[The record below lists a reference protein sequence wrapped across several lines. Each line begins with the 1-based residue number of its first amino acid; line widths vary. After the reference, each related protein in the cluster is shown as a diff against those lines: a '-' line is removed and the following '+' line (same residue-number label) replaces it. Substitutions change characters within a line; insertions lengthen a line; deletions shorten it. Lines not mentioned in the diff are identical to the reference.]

1 MCVNVCVYVCMCVC
15 MRVRDELKRLSTGL
29 SEEGGGVCVCV
40 CVCVY
45 VRVKLDASA
54 FAKMW
59 GSRGWVNDWCA

>member
-40 CVCVY
+40 CVREGEIRRPSICKDLCVKG
-45 VRVKLDASA
+45 V
-54 FAKMW
+54 
-59 GSRGWVNDWCA
+59 GE